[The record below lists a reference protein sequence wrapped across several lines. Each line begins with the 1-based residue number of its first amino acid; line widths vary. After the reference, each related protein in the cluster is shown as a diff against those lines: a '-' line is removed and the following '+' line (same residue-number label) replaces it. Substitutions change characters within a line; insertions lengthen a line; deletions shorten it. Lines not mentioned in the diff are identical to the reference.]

1 MLPKEN
7 RLSSDFDFR
16 KVRRSGRKYGGPL
29 FSFFVLRGD
38 GKVKNPPR
46 FGFVVSTKVTKKASK
61 RNRVRRVL
69 QDEVGSL
76 LSRVRPGVS
85 GAFWV
90 KIRALEADPKELR
103 LQVRRVLRKAGILA
117 G

>member
-7 RLSSDFDFR
+7 RLSSNFDFR
-16 KVRRSGRKYGGPL
+16 KVRRSGERCKSPF
-29 FSFFVLRGD
+29 FSFFVLREV

-76 LSRVRPGVS
+76 LSRVQPGVS

-90 KIRALEADPKELR
+90 KTKALEADPEELR
-103 LQVRRVLRKAGILA
+103 LQVRKVLKKVGILE